1 MCSERAPRSAHALDR
16 RRQRGGSCWLWLA
29 AALAV
34 PDPAA
39 AQACATPAAQR
50 RPALFDLRLD
60 NDFLGLAQQDQGY
73 TNGAVASVVLP
84 DLVGAAADPCR
95 ARVAR
100 WLNARTEQWFP
111 GRFTRQ
117 QLTVSLG
124 QGLFTPTDGKRADPI
139 LDDRPYAAVAMLG
152 LGYNLGDARSL
163 RSTQL
168 RIGMV
173 GPSARGREVQDA
185 VHGVF
190 GLQRFQG
197 WDRQLRDRPVL
208 QLVHERL
215 QRWPG
220 SAPGDGWGWDG
231 VGHVGASVGN
241 FARYANAG
249 FEWRWGR
256 RLPDDFG
263 SDPLRPAGGHSAM
276 AAAVWA
282 ARPWAWHLFVG
293 IDARWMA
300 HDLTL
305 QGQSGQRIDPRLWV
319 GDLAAGAVLRR
330 GRWQATLAQYRRTR
344 EFDQQ
349 REPAVFGSLS
359 ISRAF

>member
-1 MCSERAPRSAHALDR
+1 M
-16 RRQRGGSCWLWLA
+16 
-29 AALAV
+29 
-34 PDPAA
+34 
-39 AQACATPAAQR
+39 
-50 RPALFDLRLD
+50 FDLRLD
-60 NDFLGLAQQDQGY
+60 NDFLGMAQQDQGY

-84 DLVGAAADPCR
+84 DLAGAAQDPCR

-100 WLNARTEQWFP
+100 WLNARTERWFP

-117 QLTVSLG
+117 QLSVSLG
-124 QGLFTPTDGKRADPI
+124 QGLFTPSDGKRSDPI
-139 LDDRPYAAVAMLG
+139 LDDRPYAAVAMFG

-185 VHGVF
+185 VHGLF

-215 QRWPG
+215 RRWPG
-220 SAPGDGWGWDG
+220 SVHGDAWGWDG
-231 VGHVGASVGN
+231 IGHAGGSVGN

-249 FEWRWGR
+249 FEWRFGK

-263 SDPLRPAGGHSAM
+263 SNPLRPAGEHSAP
-276 AAAVWA
+276 AGPGWVT
-282 ARPWAWHLFVG
+282 RPWAWHLFVG
-293 IDARWMA
+293 VDARWMA

-305 QGQSGQRIDPRLWV
+305 QGQSGQRIDARPWV
-319 GDLAAGAVLRR
+319 GDLAVGAVLMR
-330 GRWQATLAQYRRTR
+330 GRWRATLAQYRRTR

-359 ISRAF
+359 LSRAF